1 MIINTLMM
9 LVLMITQGFTKPI
22 KRETPAVGWET
33 AGKETQTIEL
43 NVSNFDDDVVFILN
57 HCWIVWP
64 SSSSWR

>member
-1 MIINTLMM
+1 MIINTLMI

-33 AGKETQTIEL
+33 AGKEKQTIEL
-43 NVSNFDDDVVFILN
+43 NVSDFDDDDVFI
-57 HCWIVWP
+57 IVGFVRP